1 MDFLN
6 NWGMIAGLAGIGM
19 TVFLIL
25 FRSIIQLKIFS
36 KLNTKQSFRLIV
48 LITSMIFAISIFS
61 IVMYSMNN
69 SNETPGDITV
79 VVHGKKSKNQKILPN
94 RGVVTLVYRDVLINE
109 TINTKGEAIFKQ
121 IPADFFE
128 NEAKVEIRF
137 EDPKGEPYAAVY
149 PDSVYTIQRNKY
161 IPLVVE
167 LKGLDSLEGIV
178 KDFETG
184 NPIENVAI
192 RVRGANATT
201 NEFGEFTL
209 TIPEEYQ
216 EPYKN
221 VRALKEGY
229 QPYSENEVP
238 LDTNEELIIKLEKT
252 KS

>member
-1 MDFLN
+1 
-6 NWGMIAGLAGIGM
+6 MIAGLAGIGM

-48 LITSMIFAISIFS
+48 LITSMIFTISIFS
-61 IVMYSMNN
+61 IVMYSINN
-69 SNETPGDITV
+69 TDDSPGDITV
-79 VVHGKKSKNQKILPN
+79 VVHGKKSKNQKVLPN
-94 RGVVTLVYRDVLINE
+94 RGIVTLVYRDVLINE
-109 TINTKGEAIFKQ
+109 TINSKGEAIFKQ
-121 IPADFFE
+121 IPADFFK

-167 LKGLDSLEGIV
+167 LKGLDTLEGIV

-184 NPIENVAI
+184 KPIDNVAI
-192 RVRGANATT
+192 RVRGANAIT
-201 NEFGEFTL
+201 NEFGEFVL
-209 TIPEEYQ
+209 TIPEEHQ

-229 QPYSENEVP
+229 EPYTQNEVP
-238 LDTNEELIIKLEKT
+238 LQTNQEMIVMLQKIKQ
-252 KS
+252 

>member
-48 LITSMIFAISIFS
+48 LITSMIFTISIFS
-61 IVMYSMNN
+61 IVMYSINN
-69 SNETPGDITV
+69 ASDSPGDITV
-79 VVHGKKSKNQKILPN
+79 VVHGKKNRSQKILPN
-94 RGVVTLVYRDVLINE
+94 RGMVTLIYRDVIVNE
-109 TINTKGEAIFKQ
+109 TINSKGEAVFKQ

-137 EDPKGEPYAAVY
+137 EDPQGEPYAAVY

-161 IPLVVE
+161 IPLIVE

-184 NPIENVAI
+184 QPINNVAI
-192 RVRGANATT
+192 RVRGGNTTT

-209 TIPEEYQ
+209 TIPEEHQ

-221 VRALKEGY
+221 IRALKEGY
-229 QPYSENEVP
+229 EPYSENEVP
-238 LDTNEELIIKLEKT
+238 LDTNEELIIKLQKN
-252 KS
+252 KL